1 MQQIIKTAPGIGLV
15 SSAFFMLLPDRV
27 YVFGDCAINVE
38 PSAEDLADIAIA
50 SAYSARAFGVKRSA
64 AQPPRRT
71 KAACPPRLPPVTAA
85 DHGYPAQSASKRLLK
100 LRLSSRSGRE

>member
-1 MQQIIKTAPGIGLV
+1 MGGDPAPARPHPHSRPRTRANPRARQIIKTAPGIGLV

-50 SAYSARAFGVKRSA
+50 SAHSARAFGAPSPRA
-64 AQPPRRT
+64 PP
-71 KAACPPRLPPVTAA
+71 PPTHPP
-85 DHGYPAQSASKRLLK
+85 
-100 LRLSSRSGRE
+100 SSSSLGC